1 SKLRD
6 SGLRSKVRFGGERP
20 STPRQMSDVVD
31 LLEDSPAPSPPEA
44 PLPPTEAQLQQVIKS
59 LLLGKDLSTI
69 SLKALRLDVEKS
81 LQLPAGGLDAR
92 KQEIRQLAQDL
103 VLEAQNAPQQEPAE
117 PAAKKRRTLAQAPDA
132 APASPVKTKAPKR
145 KNAPSAYSLWA
156 LEHRAT
162 VVEDLEKELQR
173 KPTFG
178 EISKAVPERWK
189 AVDEAEKALY
199 EQKAKVAKD
208 EPREEKPK
216 PKAPKPKAEGKKGK
230 GKGKGKKDEDA
241 PSRSDF
247 FRASPVIHCAL
258 KVPGEAQVELPAM
271 DLVARMFKSQGV
283 GWFSSVKFQLPVGS
297 REVTVQ
303 AQMVM
308 NVAGSKH
315 WEDGEGLEEALKRLE
330 AQAGACEPTAPTPTE
345 DSARPAAENGA
356 AGNHDAEHDVAPD
369 GAAGNDE
376 AADGAA
382 AEAASSVPE
391 DGMAPDAGHG
401 STEDASADAGN
412 GTEASADVGQADVA
426 GTESAADD
434 RGAAAEDD
442 MSADK
447 NGNAVEDAA
456 CAADAAVDEDA
467 AAEDAAGAADTA
479 VDDDAAAED
488 AACAAGAAVDDNAAA
503 EDAACAA
510 DAAVDDNAAAEDAA
524 CAIDAVVGDN
534 AAAVDDA
541 AAEETAA
548 EDSAEKGGDPVEVA
562 AGTSPDVDMLPA
574 SEETAGGENAGAAE

>member
-1 SKLRD
+1 
-6 SGLRSKVRFGGERP
+6 
-20 STPRQMSDVVD
+20 MSDVVD

-297 REVTVQ
+297 HEVTVQ

-382 AEAASSVPE
+382 AEAADSVPE

-456 CAADAAVDEDA
+456 CTADAAVDEDA
-467 AAEDAAGAADTA
+467 AAEDAACAAD
-479 VDDDAAAED
+479 
-488 AACAAGAAVDDNAAA
+488 AAVDDNAAA

-548 EDSAEKGGDPVEVA
+548 EDNAEKGGDPVEVA

>member
-1 SKLRD
+1 
-6 SGLRSKVRFGGERP
+6 
-20 STPRQMSDVVD
+20 MSDVVD

-479 VDDDAAAED
+479 VDDDALRRTLPVRLTQLLTTMQLLRTLPVRLTQSLATMQQLLTMQRLKRLRLR
-488 AACAAGAAVDDNAAA
+488 
-503 EDAACAA
+503 
-510 DAAVDDNAAAEDAA
+510 
-524 CAIDAVVGDN
+524 
-534 AAAVDDA
+534 
-541 AAEETAA
+541 TAQR
-548 EDSAEKGGDPVEVA
+548 KVEIQ
-562 AGTSPDVDMLPA
+562 
-574 SEETAGGENAGAAE
+574 